1 MVYHCSC
8 RQDIFAGGSG
18 TLSASA
24 MTWTMSEL
32 IRNPRVMKKAQDEVR
47 RAVGGKPNI
56 TESDIKELSYL
67 RLVIKESMRLHP
79 PAPLLVPRLTTD
91 KFEIMGYDIPLKT
104 QIVFNAYAMARD
116 PDFWDEAEVFM
127 PERFEES
134 SVDFKGTNY
143 EFIPFGA
150 GRRLCP
156 GIMFGLVGMEIALS
170 HLLYY
175 FDWSLPEGM
184 TELDMSE
191 IGGLGARRKY
201 DLRLCANPAI
211 ALPDDV

>member
-1 MVYHCSC
+1 
-8 RQDIFAGGSG
+8 
-18 TLSASA
+18 

-32 IRNPRVMKKAQDEVR
+32 IQNPRVMKKAKDEVR
-47 RAVGGKPNI
+47 HVVGGKPKI
-56 TESDIKELSYL
+56 TESDIKELNYL
-67 RLVIKESMRLHP
+67 RLVIKEAMRLHP

-91 KFEIMGYDIPLKT
+91 KFEIQGHDIPLKT
-104 QIVFNAYAMARD
+104 QVVFNAYAMARD
-116 PDFWDEAEVFM
+116 PNFWDEPEVFK

-134 SVDFKGTNY
+134 LVDFKGTNY

-156 GIMFGLVGMEIALS
+156 GIMFGLVGMEIALAN
-170 HLLYY
+170 LLYY

-191 IGGLGARRKY
+191 ISGLGARRKY
-201 DLRLCANPAI
+201 DLCLCPTPFTP
-211 ALPDDV
+211 LPLDIQ